1 MQPVPRDGLPR
12 EAEVAARA
20 SGENFPVALRLLP
33 TTLRTDL
40 LAVYGFA
47 RLTDE
52 LGDAYDGD
60 RSRALDQLEDGLRR
74 ATTGAIAAES
84 AVPAATGVEDHPVV
98 VRVADTIRR
107 RRLPEQPFLD
117 LIEANRRDQIVTDV
131 ATFDELLE
139 YCRLS
144 ANPVGRIVLGLFDAA
159 TPANVALADR
169 VCTGLQLAEHWQ
181 DVAEDAAAGRI
192 YLPRRDRERFGVT
205 PDDLTRATA
214 GAPLR
219 ALLRFEVAR
228 ARTWLE
234 AGVPLA
240 RRLRGSQRAAVIGF
254 TAGGLAALDAVE
266 AAGFD
271 VLARSA
277 RPTRVRLGA
286 NALSLWRS
294 LR

>member
-1 MQPVPRDGLPR
+1 MQPVPRDGLPG

-20 SGENFPVALRLLP
+20 SGENFPVALRVLP

-40 LAVYGFA
+40 LAVYRFA

-52 LGDAYDGD
+52 LGDAYNGD
-60 RSRALDQLEDGLRR
+60 RTSALDHLEDDLRR
-74 ATTGAIAAES
+74 AT
-84 AVPAATGVEDHPVV
+84 AATTASKSDGPTAIGADHPVV
-98 VRVADTIRR
+98 ARVAETIRR

-131 ATFDELLE
+131 ATFDELLD

-144 ANPVGRIVLGLFDAA
+144 ANPVGRIVLGLFGAA
-159 TPANVALADR
+159 TPENLALADR

-205 PDDLTRATA
+205 PDDLALATA
-214 GAPLR
+214 SPPLR
-219 ALLRFEVAR
+219 ALLRFESAR

-240 RRLRGSQRAAVIGF
+240 RRLRGGQRAAVIAF
-254 TAGGLAALDAVE
+254 TAGGLAALDAIE

-271 VLARSA
+271 VLACTA
-277 RPTRVRLGA
+277 RPSRARVGA

-294 LR
+294 AR